1 MGVDVARGIHAM
13 RLSSTNVI
21 IVEVRVLEW
30 VFIAAVSLLLKMATD
45 KHFLMEPAS
54 SLSPA
59 DD

>member
-1 MGVDVARGIHAM
+1 MGVDVARRIHAM

-21 IVEVRVLEW
+21 VEVRVLEW
-30 VFIAAVSLLLKMATD
+30 GFIAAVSLLLKLATD
-45 KHFLMEPAS
+45 EHFLMEPAS